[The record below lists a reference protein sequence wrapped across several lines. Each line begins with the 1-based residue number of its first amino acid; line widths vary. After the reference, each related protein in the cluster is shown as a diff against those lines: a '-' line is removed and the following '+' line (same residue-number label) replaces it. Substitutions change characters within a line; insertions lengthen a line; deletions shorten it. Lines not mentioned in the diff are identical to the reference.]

1 MVFIYCLMVLNRFS
15 LSKVGPSLRLLI
27 LVDRSSVVAIH
38 GFNGDP
44 FKTWTHKESDVLW
57 LRDLLPEELPNA
69 RIMTYGYNARFKN
82 FTTHQDLRTIA
93 AKLITEL
100 VDVRKPDVRKPDE
113 VCFRYSE
120 PFKY

>member
-1 MVFIYCLMVLNRFS
+1 MVFMFCRTVLSLSS
-15 LSKVGPSLRLLI
+15 LSKAERSLQILI
-27 LVDRSSVVAIH
+27 LVNRSSVVAIH

-44 FKTWTHKESDVLW
+44 FKTWTHKETDVLW

-100 VDVRKPDVRKPDE
+100 VDIRKPDE
-113 VCFRYSE
+113 VCFR
-120 PFKY
+120 